1 MPLGDVGFLR
11 QSAIVERIAS
21 VSFDGIANSYILKV
35 RVELK
40 NGWLMDYWEHR
51 APGLRRY
58 SFHVFQDNLIIVR
71 WDNAPHHPEVKTF
84 PHHKHLAGEIQD
96 SEEIDVETVLAELE
110 KMI

>member
-1 MPLGDVGFLR
+1 VPLSDVELLR
-11 QSAIVERIAS
+11 KSAIVDRIVS

-35 RVELK
+35 RVALK

-58 SFHVFQDNLIIVR
+58 SFHVFHDNRMIAR
-71 WDNAPHHPEVKTF
+71 WDNAPHHPGVKTF
-84 PHHKHLAGEIQD
+84 PHHKHVGGDIQD
-96 SEEIDVETVLAELE
+96 SEDMDVEKALAEFE